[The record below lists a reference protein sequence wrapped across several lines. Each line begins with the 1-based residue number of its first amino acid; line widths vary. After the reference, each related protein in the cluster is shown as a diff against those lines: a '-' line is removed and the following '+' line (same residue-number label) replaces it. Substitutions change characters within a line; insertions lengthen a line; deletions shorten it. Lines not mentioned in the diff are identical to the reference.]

1 MSSCSLCFPATNIK
15 EGHGQKKYPGQTT
28 RICDRQPTICDEWR
42 ISVTNSYRFILFSI
56 SAFTSLA

>member
-28 RICDRQPTICDEWR
+28 RICDEQPTTCDEWR